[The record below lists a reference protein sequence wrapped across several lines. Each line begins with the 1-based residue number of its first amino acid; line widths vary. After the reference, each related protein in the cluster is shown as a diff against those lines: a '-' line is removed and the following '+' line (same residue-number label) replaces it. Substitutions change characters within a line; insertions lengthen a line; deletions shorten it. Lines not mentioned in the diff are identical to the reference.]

1 MEDQLHGLGWRRF
14 QLEKKEGGGEAEKW
28 SQEKR
33 MMASVFATEA
43 KVGV

>member
-14 QLEKKEGGGEAEKW
+14 QLEKKEGGGEAEEW

-33 MMASVFATEA
+33 RVASGFAAEA